1 MNQKRVSSML
11 RSASLGLTAVLLSLG
26 AWAASVPTEPA
37 GAKAPPVA
45 DELVRLLPAPA
56 DLEGWE
62 LTGIDRVY
70 RGSELYG
77 YMNGGAE
84 LFLECGFDRLVVREY
99 AKGEAELGVELYRM
113 TDPAAALALYLAK
126 CGREERVEGLSERHA
141 GGRFQ
146 LMFVRGAFFV
156 NLINAGGSPGNVPV
170 LADLARRIAARLPK
184 GTPVPAEKLLPERD
198 RVPGSLRLLRGGLSL
213 DLFFTL
219 GTGDVLLLKGKATGA
234 AAVYREA
241 DGKNRRRLAVVYPTA
256 ALARTALENLRAGL
270 DETLKA
276 EPSPTGTLTF
286 IDSLGLRG
294 RATLTGK
301 RLDIRLDL
309 PK

>member
-1 MNQKRVSSML
+1 MKTKHGLSPL
-11 RSASLGLTAVLLSLG
+11 RITLLCGVAVLLSAG
-26 AWAASVPTEPA
+26 GPAAPASPGPAAAKEPPA
-37 GAKAPPVA
+37 A
-45 DELVRLLPAPA
+45 DELTRLLPAPA
-56 DLEGWE
+56 DLGGWG
-62 LTGIDRVY
+62 LSGIDRVY

-170 LADLARRIAARLPK
+170 MADLARRLAAKLPK
-184 GTPVPAEKLLPERD
+184 GAPVPAERILPEKE
-198 RVPGSLRLLRGGLSL
+198 RVPGSLRLLRGALSL
-213 DLFFTL
+213 DLFYTL
-219 GTGDVLLLKGKATGA
+219 GTGDVLMLKGKATGA

-241 DGKNRRRLAVVYPTA
+241 DGKNRRRLAVVYPSA

-294 RATLTGK
+294 RASVTGK
-301 RLDIRLDL
+301 RLEIRLDL